1 MAQERVLGVL
11 AGTDISAETTAVW
24 ARSADIVVAADGA
37 ANRLLASGIVPTT
50 IIGDLD
56 SLDPVVE
63 RSSLPIEEDLDQET
77 TDCDKLL
84 IHVRRRYA
92 QSQFSLIGLEGD
104 RFDHV
109 LSSLQSTARL
119 YPTCRLVLR
128 DGLAWFVRPGF
139 PVQVASSVGHTV
151 SLIPIL
157 PCTGVAMEGVQWSPK
172 AELSPLGATSISNIA
187 AGKTVVAQLQEG
199 LALLVQQTASGLPI
213 WD

>member
-1 MAQERVLGVL
+1 M
-11 AGTDISAETTAVW
+11 
-24 ARSADIVVAADGA
+24 AADGA

-50 IIGDLD
+50 IVGDLD

-84 IHVRRRYA
+84 IHVRHRYA

-109 LSSLQSTARL
+109 LSSLQSAARL

-128 DGLAWFVRPGF
+128 DGLAWFVRPG
-139 PVQVASSVGHTV
+139 PPLRITSQVGQTV

-157 PCTGVAMEGVQWSPK
+157 PCAGVTMEGVQWSPK
-172 AELSPLGATSISNIA
+172 PELSPLGATSISNIA
-187 AGKTVVAQLQEG
+187 AERTVVAQLQEG
-199 LALLVQQTASGLPI
+199 LALFVQQTPSSLPI